1 MIFNNVINRHI
12 HPSIVDENLYVG
24 HYHVCRCNIFAIN
37 TISNDHCVMY
47 NVLSG
52 LAACGRLGVA
62 ARPACL
68 FGTRPVTRDQR
79 HASHLGATPAD

>member
-37 TISNDHCVMY
+37 TISNDHCIKQQTAW
-47 NVLSG
+47 LH
-52 LAACGRLGVA
+52 
-62 ARPACL
+62 
-68 FGTRPVTRDQR
+68 FD
-79 HASHLGATPAD
+79 ATYM